1 MAKEFNTANFEA
13 EVIKSNL
20 PVVVDFWAPWCGP
33 CKAILPSID
42 ELSKEMEAT
51 VSIGKVNVDENPDI
65 AGKYGVMS
73 IPTMIVIKNGNV
85 IGQIVGALPKAEIKN
100 RILKTI
106 ESN

>member
-1 MAKEFNTANFEA
+1 MAKEFNSANFETD
-13 EVIKSNL
+13 VIKSAL

-33 CKAILPSID
+33 CKAILPAID

-65 AGKYGVMS
+65 AGRYGVMS

-85 IGQIVGALPKAEIKN
+85 VGQIVGALPKAEIKN

-106 ESN
+106 EG